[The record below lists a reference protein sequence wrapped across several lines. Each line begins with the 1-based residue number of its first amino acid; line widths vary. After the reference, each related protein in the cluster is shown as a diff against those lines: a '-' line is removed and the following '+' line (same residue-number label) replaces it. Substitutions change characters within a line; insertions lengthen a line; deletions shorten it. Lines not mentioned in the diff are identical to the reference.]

1 MRKVGKTL
9 VPEDVENLIFRIHG
23 NSRSYATHI
32 RKVATWSTALNM
44 VPKLEHV
51 YWDDE
56 MWRLGTECGR
66 QWDEVREKAKPKEA
80 EQLTFDKPTLLQCPM
95 CQQNMVNIDKMI
107 QKRGCD
113 EPATVYASCK
123 NPACKQKLGREH
135 RFRTEG

>member
-1 MRKVGKTL
+1 MRKIGKTL
-9 VPEDVENLIFRIHG
+9 VPEDVENVIYGIHG
-23 NSRSYATHI
+23 NKRSYATHI
-32 RKVATWSTALNM
+32 RKVATWANALNM
-44 VPKLEHV
+44 VPTVQHV

-66 QWDEVREKAKPKEA
+66 QWDKVRENAKPKEA

-95 CQQNMVNIDKMI
+95 CQENMVNIEKMI